1 MFESI
6 GIPYCH
12 MVVVMKVEHLE
23 EIPLSC
29 ILKRWTKLAKVHTRS
44 APVNETDN
52 DMDCFVR
59 YASLSSM
66 CNKLSYFALDTSFS
80 FLEVK
85 NEIENLTVRME
96 ELYYKS

>member
-29 ILKRWTKLAKVHTRS
+29 ILKRWTKLAKMYTRS
-44 APVNETDN
+44 TPTNETDK
-52 DMDCFVR
+52 DMDRFVR
-59 YASLSSM
+59 YGSLSLM
-66 CNKLSYFALDTSFS
+66 CNKLSYFASDTSFS

-85 NEIENLTVRME
+85 NEIENLTVRMK